1 MSATVSSVPANV
13 GPGTEPGYF
22 ETRFLRNAW
31 YVGMWAA
38 ELREGELVERT
49 ILGES
54 IVFFRSAN
62 GAISALT
69 NRCPHRF
76 SPLHPGKLLDGERI
90 QCPYHG
96 LEFDG
101 AGHCV
106 RNPHGN
112 GIIPNQMKVRSF
124 TAIEKHTCIWVW
136 MGDRSPDLSSVPD
149 FSVIDNAAPG
159 HLTKHDRIT
168 VQAHYQLVADN
179 LLDTSHG
186 AYLHAGLLATVENTN
201 AEITVESTDNT
212 VTVNRLARSVPLVGL
227 HREYWPHS
235 TFTVDQY
242 TSVRWSP
249 PSYILLTQG
258 ATLPGESSD
267 TKVGYYGIHLLTP
280 ETDRT
285 TTYHFTAVR
294 INVSTPAS
302 RDAEINAKIEKGR
315 RFAFAEQDAP
325 MIEAQQRVLDAAG
338 GKLQPTLI
346 AVDAGP
352 ARCKRIIEKLLAA
365 D

>member
-13 GPGTEPGYF
+13 SPGTEPGYF

-31 YVGMWAA
+31 YMAMWAA
-38 ELREGELVERT
+38 ELTEGELVERT

-101 AGHCV
+101 AGNCV

-112 GIIPNQMKVRSF
+112 GVIPNQMKVRSF

-149 FSVIDNAAPG
+149 FSIMDNAAPE
-159 HLTKHDRIT
+159 HVAKRDRIT
-168 VQAHYQLVADN
+168 IQAHYQLVVDN
-179 LLDTSHG
+179 LLDVSH
-186 AYLHAGLLATVENTN
+186 ASYLHDGLLANVESTN
-201 AEITVESTDNT
+201 AEISIESTDNT
-212 VTVNRLARSVPLVGL
+212 VTVNRLAKSVQLVGL
-227 HREYWPHS
+227 HLEYWPHS

-242 TSVRWSP
+242 SAIRWSP
-249 PSYILLTQG
+249 PCYLLLTLG
-258 ATLPGESSD
+258 STLVEESSD
-267 TKVGYYGIHLLTP
+267 TKIGYYGIHLLTP

-285 TTYHFTAVR
+285 TIYHFTAVR
-294 INVSTPAS
+294 INVLTPAS

-315 RFAFAEQDAP
+315 RFAFEEQDAP
-325 MIEAQQRVLDAAG
+325 IIEAQQRVIDAAG
-338 GKLQPTLI
+338 GKLQPTLM
-346 AVDAGP
+346 AVDVGP
-352 ARCKRIIEKLLAA
+352 ARCKRILEKLLVA

>member
-1 MSATVSSVPANV
+1 MSATVSSAPANV
-13 GPGTEPGYF
+13 SPGTESSYF

-31 YVGMWAA
+31 YMAMWAA
-38 ELREGELVERT
+38 ELTEGELVERT

-54 IVFFRSAN
+54 IVLFRSAT

-69 NRCPHRF
+69 SRCPHRF
-76 SPLHPGKLLDGERI
+76 APLHLGTLLDGERI

-106 RNPHGN
+106 HNPHGN
-112 GIIPNQMKVRSF
+112 GVIPNQMKVRSF

-136 MGDRSPDLSSVPD
+136 MGDKSPDLSSIPD
-149 FSVIDNAAPG
+149 FSIMDNAAPG
-159 HLTKHDRIT
+159 HVTKHDRIT

-179 LLDTSHG
+179 LLDLSH
-186 AYLHAGLLATVENTN
+186 ASYLHDGLLANDESTK
-201 AEITVESTDNT
+201 AEISIESTDNT
-212 VTVNRLARSVPLVGL
+212 VMVNRLARSVQLVGL

-235 TFTVDQY
+235 TFTVDKY
-242 TSVRWSP
+242 STIRWSP
-249 PSYILLTQG
+249 PCNLLLTQG
-258 ATLPGESSD
+258 ATLVGESSD
-267 TKVGYYGIHLLTP
+267 TKIGYYGIHLLTP

-302 RDAEINAKIEKGR
+302 RDAEINAKIEKAR
-315 RFAFAEQDAP
+315 RFAFEEQDAP
-325 MIEAQQRVLDAAG
+325 IIEAQQRVIDAAG
-338 GKLQPTLI
+338 GKLQPTMI
-346 AVDAGP
+346 AVDVGP
-352 ARCKRIIEKLLAA
+352 ARCKRIIEKLLDA

>member
-1 MSATVSSVPANV
+1 MSATASSVPANV
-13 GPGTEPGYF
+13 SLGTEPGYL
-22 ETRFLRNAW
+22 ETRFLRNTW
-31 YVGMWAA
+31 YMAMWAA

-54 IVFFRSAN
+54 IVFFRSAD

-69 NRCPHRF
+69 SRCPHRF
-76 SPLHPGKLLDGERI
+76 APLHRGKLLDGERV

-101 AGHCV
+101 TGRCV
-106 RNPHGN
+106 HNPHGN

-124 TAIEKHTCIWVW
+124 TAIEKHTCIWIW

-149 FSVIDNAAPG
+149 FSVIDTAAPE
-159 HLTKHDRIT
+159 HVTKHDCIT

-186 AYLHAGLLATVENTN
+186 AYLHDGFLDTAASTN
-201 AEITVESTDNT
+201 AEITIESTGNT
-212 VTVNRLARSVPLVGL
+212 ITVNRLARSVPLVGL
-227 HREYWPHS
+227 HLEYWPHS
-235 TFTVDQY
+235 TFTVDKH
-242 TSVRWSP
+242 SSMRWSP
-249 PSYILLTQG
+249 PCYLLLTQG
-258 ATLPGESSD
+258 ATLAGESSD

-285 TTYHFTAVR
+285 TTYHFIAVR
-294 INVSTPAS
+294 LNVSTPAS

-325 MIEAQQRVLDAAG
+325 MIEAQQRVIDAAG

-346 AVDAGP
+346 AVDVGP
-352 ARCKRIIEKLLAA
+352 ARCKRIIEQLLAA